1 MRGEM
6 SVVRGL
12 IELTGLDGCVQ
23 VVMGFVKRG
32 KKKRSERESK
42 QSKRGRFYEESSRR

>member
-6 SVVRGL
+6 SVVWGL

-23 VVMGFVKRG
+23 VVGFVKRG

-42 QSKRGRFYEESSRR
+42 QSKRGRFYEEPSRR